1 MKVFTDSMKEMSPE
15 DLEEICSQLK
25 LSPTRYTPEAVTV
38 ALKAA
43 IRLGGFLPYQI
54 AVIVANAVAKALIG
68 RGLSLGANAALTR
81 LMGTFA
87 GPIGWI
93 LSAGWMLM
101 DIAGAAYRVT
111 IPTVIMV
118 AYLRRHH
125 EQATAGEGSEG
136 MTLSCEQQSDL
147 ESVVIAGF
155 GSVGEIEMFQ
165 MQLWDRKMYE
175 RLESMSMSWWE
186 PDQPFAFP
194 AFNATTTTVAV
205 DGFGNATMDHP
216 DGLHYEGEWCES
228 KPHGQGTLTWDDDG
242 RYGGDWHE
250 GKPHG
255 RGSLTWP
262 DGQQCYEGEWRKG
275 KRHGQGTL
283 KWVDDDGN
291 DGRYEG
297 EWRKGKRHGQGIFKC
312 GGLPYGGGLHYDGDW
327 RKGKPHGQG
336 TFTWVDDDGNEG
348 HYQGDWRKGRP
359 HGQGVVTR
367 PDGCYEGEPVC

>member
-1 MKVFTDSMKEMSPE
+1 
-15 DLEEICSQLK
+15 
-25 LSPTRYTPEAVTV
+25 
-38 ALKAA
+38 
-43 IRLGGFLPYQI
+43 
-54 AVIVANAVAKALIG
+54 
-68 RGLSLGANAALTR
+68 
-81 LMGTFA
+81 
-87 GPIGWI
+87 
-93 LSAGWMLM
+93 
-101 DIAGAAYRVT
+101 
-111 IPTVIMV
+111 
-118 AYLRRHH
+118 
-125 EQATAGEGSEG
+125 

-291 DGRYEG
+291 NGRYEG

-336 TFTWVDDDGNEG
+336 TFTWVDDEGNEG

-367 PDGCYEGEPVC
+367 PRRVLRGRVPQRAAARARRRYDAVRALRGRVLRGRAGLLSGGGRRGGGAQGGGVMDEVESPAHQQGSGRSVNEPTLSTGEIRALAGELAADLVTRGLSLADVERLAPLLVDRVRLAVPGVGARRREDGSV